1 MLNMEKIIKEFNVY
15 TITEL
20 KELFPEGYEHAI
32 EKEQEVWSETT
43 FYYETDEFI
52 SSIKEILAALSANL
66 EDWSIGIYERSYM
79 CIDLEGYMSL
89 ENSERN
95 ELVKQFAGMIDKERK
110 GACSFT
116 GVYTDCYFF
125 DGLAAYEDSIE
136 SLNYNNFHKAI
147 EYAVDFAVS
156 RFQTDLE
163 SGYEDNE
170 LHEQNLEANDCLFTE
185 DGKPYYK

>member
-1 MLNMEKIIKEFNVY
+1 MEKIIKEFNVY
-15 TITEL
+15 TIEEL
-20 KELFPEGYEHAI
+20 KELFPEAYEHAI

-43 FYYETDEFI
+43 FYYEADEFK
-52 SSIKEILAALSANL
+52 SSIKETLKALSTDIQ
-66 EDWSIGIYERSYM
+66 DWSIGIYDRSYM
-79 CIDLEGYMSL
+79 KINLEGYMAL

-95 ELVKQFAGMIDKERK
+95 ELVKQFADMIDKERK

-163 SGYEDNE
+163 SSYADNE
-170 LHEQNLEANDCLFTE
+170 LHEENLRMNDCLFTE